1 MHHHVADLEISQF
14 QKNPSWHA
22 VLHQSSRGSFEAA
35 VKMAEEGVLRR
46 PTIVEGLFK
55 GLQSQ
60 SKVASKSR

>member
-1 MHHHVADLEISQF
+1 
-14 QKNPSWHA
+14 
-22 VLHQSSRGSFEAA
+22 
-35 VKMAEEGVLRR
+35 MAEEGVLRR